1 MLVLLVILLIVIAA
15 AIWMRK
21 WNNPFLCVMVFGKKG
36 SGKTTLLVRRMTEY
50 HKKGYSVYTTIP
62 DVVLPF
68 VVHISHEDIGK
79 YVGKPKSLLCLD
91 EAGTY
96 FDARKFKTFR
106 DEVSDY
112 FRFQRH
118 YKNVVYLASQ
128 SFDVDKRIRSL
139 VDKFYLCGKVG
150 PISYAREIQRKIVL
164 TEPMGDTESRIAD
177 QLKFV
182 PLSVVVTWIPKYA
195 RYFKSFSPPYKPF
208 FVGEPLLEDEPAAVR
223 GHLRHV
229 LRAKSGVSRK
239 PLCSENMTCSSGS
252 AKAIEDEG
260 DE

>member
-1 MLVLLVILLIVIAA
+1 MLLKLLIVCMIFFG
-15 AIWMRK
+15 IFMFFSIK
-21 WNNPFLCVMVFGKKG
+21 YNNPYLCVMVFGKKG
-36 SGKTTLLVRRMTEY
+36 SGKTTLLVRRMMEY
-50 HKKGYSVYTTIP
+50 HKKGYSIYTTIP
-62 DVVLPF
+62 DVTLPY
-68 VVHISHEDIGK
+68 VIHIRHEQIGE

-106 DEVSDY
+106 DSVSDY

-164 TEPMGDTESRIAD
+164 TEPIGETESRIAD

-182 PLSVVVTWIPKYA
+182 PFSVVLTWIPKYA
-195 RYFKSFSPPYKPF
+195 RHFESFSPPPRPF
-208 FVGEPLLEDEPAAVR
+208 FIEPPVLDEVEPSSR
-223 GHLRHV
+223 PLLRHV
-229 LRAKSGVSRK
+229 LKKGRRRRVNEEHDESKRSADSDNCK
-239 PLCSENMTCSSGS
+239 PTGEV
-252 AKAIEDEG
+252 
-260 DE
+260 

>member
-1 MLVLLVILLIVIAA
+1 MWIILIVLTIVIAA
-15 AIWMRK
+15 VILMRK
-21 WNNPFLCVMVFGKKG
+21 WNNPYLCVMVFGKKG

-62 DVVLPF
+62 EVTLPY
-68 VVHISHEDIGK
+68 VIHIKHEDIGE

-106 DEVSDY
+106 DSVSDY

-139 VDKFYLCGKVG
+139 VDKFYLCGKIG
-150 PISYAREIQRKIVL
+150 PVSYAREIQRKIVL
-164 TEPMGDTESRIAD
+164 TEPFGDTESRIAD

-182 PLSVVVTWIPKYA
+182 PFGIVLTWIPRYA
-195 RYFKSFSPPYKPF
+195 RYFLSFAPPNRPF
-208 FVGEPLLEDEPAAVR
+208 FVEPPSLEEQSEEGKR
-223 GHLRHV
+223 LLRHV

-239 PLCSENMTCSSGS
+239 PLCSENMTCPSRS
-252 AKAIEDEG
+252 AEG
-260 DE
+260 DSGDR